1 MIARTDRSLLARG
14 VHNTVGLLAFIGLA
28 LGTASVA
35 QEEDRNPGPCVG
47 TVHPDAC
54 DDSSGGG
61 GDQQGDGENPEN
73 REQNR
78 ETFRVTNLGYQTL
91 PPRLILR
98 FNRRINSEELQRRLV
113 VTPRGQRR
121 LQDIEVVDTTW
132 SPRTQ
137 QSIVT
142 LRVPAWSS
150 DSYRISLH
158 SVHSVPAQG
167 GPQRELLDG
176 NRNGRPGGRYMA
188 VLDIQRTQF
197 QQRRSFGS
205 ASGGYRGGRG
215 NGGNND
221 GDPWASSY
229 HTQNFYV
236 KPSNAEGQ
244 GGRIYNRLDAG
255 VYMLKHRASVINHR
269 LDVRNGKARG
279 HFELMGVDIF
289 PSFSK
294 KRYSK
299 QIDLEPTFPI
309 ASISLFGL
317 LNMKASVGMYLN
329 LNLEA
334 EVEGAL
340 LHAGGDFRAG
350 IIGSIDTSVLAGI
363 GSVTFE
369 LHMLEPHLNSD
380 AWASP
385 QGIYGNAIFTMT
397 PLRFRIKA
405 KAFYLFDEYN
415 EVLVDKSVDPY
426 EKVLFSALPEN
437 EDRRLLPIRLPN
449 LKPKLTR
456 PQLPFQYVPFQR

>member
-1 MIARTDRSLLARG
+1 
-14 VHNTVGLLAFIGLA
+14 
-28 LGTASVA
+28 
-35 QEEDRNPGPCVG
+35 
-47 TVHPDAC
+47 
-54 DDSSGGG
+54 
-61 GDQQGDGENPEN
+61 
-73 REQNR
+73 
-78 ETFRVTNLGYQTL
+78 
-91 PPRLILR
+91 
-98 FNRRINSEELQRRLV
+98 
-113 VTPRGQRR
+113 
-121 LQDIEVVDTTW
+121 
-132 SPRTQ
+132 
-137 QSIVT
+137 
-142 LRVPAWSS
+142 
-150 DSYRISLH
+150 
-158 SVHSVPAQG
+158 
-167 GPQRELLDG
+167 
-176 NRNGRPGGRYMA
+176 
-188 VLDIQRTQF
+188 
-197 QQRRSFGS
+197 
-205 ASGGYRGGRG
+205 
-215 NGGNND
+215 
-221 GDPWASSY
+221 
-229 HTQNFYV
+229 
-236 KPSNAEGQ
+236 
-244 GGRIYNRLDAG
+244 
-255 VYMLKHRASVINHR
+255 
-269 LDVRNGKARG
+269 
-279 HFELMGVDIF
+279 MGVDIF